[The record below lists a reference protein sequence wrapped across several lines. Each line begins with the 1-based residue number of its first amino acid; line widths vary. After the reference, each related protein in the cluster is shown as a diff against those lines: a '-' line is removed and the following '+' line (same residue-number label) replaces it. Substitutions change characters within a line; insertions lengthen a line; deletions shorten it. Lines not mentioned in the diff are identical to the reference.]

1 MYAIIENG
9 GKQYKIEEGKKV
21 RLEKLSNN
29 QGDTVEIHTIL
40 SIADGATTIL
50 GNPYVNGAYIQGK
63 VISQGKDKKITV
75 FKYKRRK
82 DSKTKRGHRQTY
94 TELLIE
100 KIHME
105 EASHGT

>member
-21 RLEKLSNN
+21 KLEKITAPEGEEVRISN
-29 QGDTVEIHTIL
+29 VLTIN
-40 SIADGATTIL
+40 GANGIVIGT
-50 GNPYVNGAYIQGK
+50 PYIDGAYISGK
-63 VISQGKDKKITV
+63 VIAQARDKKVTI

-82 DSKTKRGHRQTY
+82 DYKVKRGHRQAY

-100 KIHME
+100 KIV
-105 EASHGT
+105 EA

>member
-21 RLEKLSNN
+21 KLEKMTATEGEEVRLSNILAVN
-29 QGDTVEIHTIL
+29 GTNGTIVGD
-40 SIADGATTIL
+40 
-50 GNPYVNGAYIQGK
+50 PYVNGAYVNGK
-63 VISQGKDKKITV
+63 VLSQGRDKKVTI

-82 DSKTKRGHRQTY
+82 DYKVKKGHRQAY

-100 KIHME
+100 KIVT
-105 EASHGT
+105 EA

>member
-21 RLEKLSNN
+21 KLEKIEAPAGEEIRIDNVLAIN
-29 QGDTVEIHTIL
+29 GEAGTVI
-40 SIADGATTIL
+40 
-50 GNPYVNGAYIQGK
+50 GNPYITGAYINGK
-63 VISQGKDKKITV
+63 VVAQGRDKKVTI

-82 DSKTKRGHRQTY
+82 DYKIKKGHRQAY

-100 KIHME
+100 KIVT
-105 EASHGT
+105 EA

>member
-9 GKQYKIEEGKKV
+9 GKQYKIEEGKRV

-40 SIADGATTIL
+40 GIVDGATTIL

-63 VISQGKDKKITV
+63 VLSQGKDKKVTV

-82 DSKTKRGHRQTY
+82 DSKTKRGHRQAY

-100 KIHME
+100 KIYME